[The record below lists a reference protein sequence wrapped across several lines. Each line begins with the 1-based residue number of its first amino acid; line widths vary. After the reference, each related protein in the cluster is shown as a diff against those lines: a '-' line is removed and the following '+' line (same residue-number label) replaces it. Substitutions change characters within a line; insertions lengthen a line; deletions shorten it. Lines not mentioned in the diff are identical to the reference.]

1 MRYASYWNALL
12 YDRDPLDRAPSLPQ
26 PPSPMCGKEQA
37 VCILLECM
45 NYLGCISDKVGIT
58 FGKLWMHFGCIS
70 DGISDGISGKKSRD
84 MNAAI

>member
-58 FGKLWMHFGCIS
+58 LENFGCIS
-70 DGISDGISGKKSRD
+70 DGISDGISEKKSRD

>member
-1 MRYASYWNALL
+1 MHHTGMHYCMIETPWTEPPPCPN
-12 YDRDPLDRAPSLPQ
+12 PPPQ
-26 PPSPMCGKEQA
+26 CGKEQA

-58 FGKLWMHFGCIS
+58 SENFGCIS
-70 DGISDGISGKKSRD
+70 DGISDGISEKKSRD